1 MLNLKG
7 RSSWVLWC
15 FGMLAVFVAA
25 LGLAIAAM
33 LVQKVFYPA
42 DYAAATARV
51 AAERE
56 KKAAKKAAQKAALK
70 EAADDEAWKAC
81 ASVTSISTRSG
92 TISIGMTWDDA
103 LPLLGAREE
112 LNRITEDFFVDTREI
127 GGASYQVAFQRTGG
141 GAYRVSGMCRM
152 P

>member
-15 FGMLAVFVAA
+15 SGMAAVFVAA
-25 LGLAIAAM
+25 LGLAIGAM

-42 DYAAATARV
+42 DYAAATASI

-56 KKAAKKAAQKAALK
+56 KKAAKKAAQKAARK
-70 EAADDEAWKAC
+70 EASDDEAWKAC
-81 ASVTSISTRSG
+81 ASVTSISTASE
-92 TISIGMTWDDA
+92 TIAIGMTWDDA

-112 LNRITEDFFVDTREI
+112 LNQITLDFFVDTRRI
-127 GGASYQVAFQRTGG
+127 GGASYQVAFQRTDGG
-141 GAYRVSGMCRM
+141 PYRVSGMCRM